1 MLKTWIRT
9 TTCLAVSAA
18 ALIAVTTLD
27 AIAGK
32 GRSPSVPETT
42 EPKPAPRPPAPKPT
56 EPTPKVT
63 IHGGTLEGSRA
74 PRDELPPAK
83 PASAHTLA
91 SLALPDVG
99 PAATRNRADS
109 GLTVPDW
116 KGKRLSVARREARK
130 LGLNVSAVD
139 ESGQAIAA
147 DEASSYR
154 VRRMLTKAGTTVE
167 PGGEVEVRVRE
178 IVDTATGY

>member
-1 MLKTWIRT
+1 MLKTFVRT

-32 GRSPSVPETT
+32 GRSPAVPETT
-42 EPKPAPRPPAPKPT
+42 EPKPAPRSPAPKPT
-56 EPTPKVT
+56 EP
-63 IHGGTLEGSRA
+63 
-74 PRDELPPAK
+74 PAK
-83 PASAHTLA
+83 LTVA

-99 PAATRNRADS
+99 PATTRNRAGS

-130 LGLNVSAVD
+130 LGLNVTAVD
-139 ESGQAIAA
+139 ESGEAVAA

-154 VRRMLTKAGTTVE
+154 VRRMLTRAGTTVE

-178 IVDTATGY
+178 IVGTAMGY

>member
-1 MLKTWIRT
+1 MLKTFVRT

-27 AIAGK
+27 AIASK
-32 GRSPSVPETT
+32 PRSPSLPEATA
-42 EPKPAPRPPAPKPT
+42 PKPAPKTPAPQPTEPPPKLTLAGLAPRPAPKAT
-56 EPTPKVT
+56 TP
-63 IHGGTLEGSRA
+63 GT
-74 PRDELPPAK
+74 
-83 PASAHTLA
+83 T
-91 SLALPDVG
+91 
-99 PAATRNRADS
+99 RADADS
-109 GLTVPDW
+109 TLTVPDW

-130 LGLNVSAVD
+130 LGLNVTAVD
-139 ESGQAIAA
+139 ESGEAVAV

-178 IVDTATGY
+178 IVDTAIGY